1 MRIYSLYWR
10 PVEHCGE
17 METFLLTAFTNTWGL
32 YYVSKSVNCPLAPV
46 WAGGSL
52 LPPPHQSVLSIVSEW
67 YLTSLTSGPGKKT
80 DPEGSSQQDSH
91 PPPCQHRYAIL
102 QLTRFLKKFPSTY
115 CIPSALLEI
124 KGPAEGSVSVQ
135 HPKGTFTA
143 RVNHIHL
150 QQNLPTVR
158 GLCHTGSISH
168 TSSTTFSDWEDLI
181 WDWAIF
187 QQEDGKPHIIS
198 LRP

>member
-17 METFLLTAFTNTWGL
+17 METFFTNCIYKYLRTILCLQICELSTCSCLSRRFTASSSPPVSALPCLWVVSYIPNIRAWEEDRSWRIQPAGL
-32 YYVSKSVNCPLAPV
+32 P
-46 WAGGSL
+46 
-52 LPPPHQSVLSIVSEW
+52 
-67 YLTSLTSGPGKKT
+67 
-80 DPEGSSQQDSH
+80 SSPSSTQ
-91 PPPCQHRYAIL
+91 IL
-102 QLTRFLKKFPSTY
+102 QLTRFFKKFPSTY

-135 HPKGTFTA
+135 HPKSTFTA

-168 TSSTTFSDWEDLI
+168 TSSTTFSYWEDLI

-187 QQEDGKPHIIS
+187 QQEDGKTHIIS